1 MSKSGRTRR
10 VCFDQNTACGS
21 VFFRS
26 EPHGRGRVA
35 RYSSL
40 IQAQINETLE
50 CEGATRS

>member
-21 VFFRS
+21 VFFRA
-26 EPHGRGRVA
+26 EPHGRGSVA

-40 IQAQINETLE
+40 IQAQINESLQLD
-50 CEGATRS
+50 